1 MKQLLIFPYN
11 GNGLE
16 ALDCIQGQYE
26 LIGFVDDTQEK
37 QGVQAEGVE
46 VFSREALDRYK
57 NADVLAVPGSPTT
70 YTQRRTLIEG
80 LRLPENRF
88 ATVIHPKAQVSP
100 FARIGYNVLIMAG
113 VVITSNAMLGNHLCI
128 LPNTVIH
135 HDVHIHDYTLI
146 GANIVIAGYTTVG
159 RNCYIGS
166 GSNVID
172 HITIG
177 DFTLV
182 GMGANVITSI
192 PPQQKIVG
200 NPARSIGTIS

>member
-16 ALDCIQGQYE
+16 ALDCLQGQYE
-26 LIGFVDDTQEK
+26 LIGFVDDTREK

-46 VFSREALDRYK
+46 VFSREALERYK

-70 YTQRRTLIEG
+70 YMQRRAIIES
-80 LRLPENRF
+80 LCLPENRF
-88 ATVIHPKAQVSP
+88 ATIIHPKAQVSHL
-100 FARIGYNVLIMAG
+100 ARIGYNVLIMAG
-113 VVITSNAMLGNHLCI
+113 VVITSNAVLGNHLCI
-128 LPNTVIH
+128 LPNTVVH
-135 HDVHIHDYTLI
+135 HDVHIHDYTLM
-146 GANIVIAGYTTVG
+146 GANIVIAGYTTVE

-182 GMGANVITSI
+182 GMGTNVITSF
-192 PPQQKIVG
+192 PPRQKVVG